1 VLRTRCFERGN
12 PRRGRQT
19 GVAFSLVSF
28 FWRRKRKKLAAEQ
41 RQDRPKGR
49 ASGGVLLAGATL
61 GGFDFKKSINVG
73 LR

>member
-1 VLRTRCFERGN
+1 LI
-12 PRRGRQT
+12 
-19 GVAFSLVSF
+19 SF
-28 FWRRKRKKLAAEQ
+28 FWRCKRKKLAAEQ